1 MDREEINRKFGVT
14 EEQLDAWAEE
24 YENDTW
30 DASHLG
36 KVIIGRPPLADE
48 EVKPVTFRLPV
59 SKIAALDARAA
70 REGLSRSEELRL
82 AVDDR
87 LMKA

>member
-24 YENDTW
+24 YENETW
-30 DASHLG
+30 DPACFG

-48 EVKPVTFRLPV
+48 EVRPVTFRLPV

-70 REGLSRSEELRL
+70 REGHARCEVGRL
-82 AVDDR
+82 AGDARVFR
-87 LMKA
+87 S